1 MTYSELRTE
10 FQRFISSLRMC
21 RPSLQIVYMKVELPN
36 LADPELMDVT
46 EEDLIPDSAE
56 DVIPKSVEVEIP
68 KSADPE
74 TAEPAILPTDPT
86 PVIPK
91 PIPEPVPEPVPVRRK
106 SIPMVPLPRKRSIKI
121 NTDPG
126 PPEEAKKVVVP
137 AVVVKEAVSAMP
149 EKVLVGILKSPT
161 SILKNSQVSLGSS
174 RKEDIRT
181 TFSKDVEVNC
191 FEEHVSDGAYAEKRS
206 SQKKPQEQETTRNFS
221 FNLDEDAMV
230 DEKEGEERL
239 TVGLIDYALLIGPLD
254 DGYGGTGTAQC
265 SNPQSGKSSRK
276 IHVQYSLRPD
286 NDVPFSGYGSSMGQD
301 EQEMSVSP
309 TSRNSVS
316 RNSTP
321 MESDMCI
328 WDRFPLDDHEESPLA
343 DKVGSSH

>member
-1 MTYSELRTE
+1 LT
-10 FQRFISSLRMC
+10 
-21 RPSLQIVYMKVELPN
+21 PG
-36 LADPELMDVT
+36 
-46 EEDLIPDSAE
+46 SAE
-56 DVIPKSVEVEIP
+56 DEIPKSEEDEIP
-68 KSADPE
+68 KSADPD
-74 TAEPAILPTDPT
+74 TAEPAILLTESVPVTPEPT
-86 PVIPK
+86 PQ
-91 PIPEPVPEPVPVRRK
+91 PIPEPVSQPTPEPIPLRRK

-121 NTDPG
+121 NTDPSR
-126 PPEEAKKVVVP
+126 PEELKKVVVP
-137 AVVVKEAVSAMP
+137 AVAVKEDVSTMP

-191 FEEHVSDGAYAEKRS
+191 FEEHACDGAYVEKRS
-206 SQKKPQEQETTRNFS
+206 NLKKPQEQETTRNFS

-254 DGYGGTGTAQC
+254 DGYGGTGSGTAQG
-265 SNPQSGKSSRK
+265 SNSQSGKSSKK

-286 NDVPFSGYGSSMGQD
+286 SDVPFSGYGSSMGQD

-316 RNSTP
+316 RNSAP

-343 DKVGSSH
+343 DKVGGFRCHFAALWMF